1 MARRLREIE
10 RKKAECEKDISVSK
24 VSQRAS
30 KSSQPFF
37 VVFVWVFFRTFKGK
51 MKEKT
56 PGTCKGIKKN
66 YFACVRNFLK

>member
-10 RKKAECEKDISVSK
+10 RKEAECEKDISVSK

-37 VVFVWVFFRTFKGK
+37 VFVWGFLRTFKGK
-51 MKEKT
+51 MKGKT